1 MTNPENLRGDFIGAL
16 AARGLVHQSTSPDLG
31 DRMRA
36 ERVTAYIGFDPT
48 APSLHVGSLLPLLAL
63 VRLQRAGHR
72 PIALVGGATGLIGDP
87 SGKEG
92 ERGMMTAEQ
101 VATNV
106 AALRRQLE
114 RFLDLGGPQGALLV
128 DNAEWLSETRL
139 LAFLRDIGKHFS
151 VNQLIQ
157 RDSVRP
163 RLEDATRT
171 ISFTEFTY
179 SLLQAYDFLV
189 LHDRHECT
197 LQMGGSDQWGN
208 IVAGCDLIRRLR
220 QRVVNGLTMPL
231 LTRADGRKF
240 GKSEQG
246 NVWLDA
252 SMTSPY
258 AFYQFWLNT
267 DDKDVVR
274 CLYFFTML
282 SGEEIAELEQS
293 VRRAPEK
300 REAQRALAAEVTR
313 AVHSAAA
320 LASAQRTTEVL
331 FGGGDWGQLTGAD
344 LEQALAS
351 SPHSRLDIA
360 ALGTQQ
366 AGLVAVLAA
375 SGLAPS
381 RGQARQA
388 IESGAILVNNER
400 VTDVARILDRRDL
413 IAGRFVVLRRGK
425 KAYHVLDVGS

>member
-1 MTNPENLRGDFIGAL
+1 MTKPENQQSDFVGGL
-16 AARGLVHQSTSPDLG
+16 AARGLVHQSTSADLA
-31 DRMRA
+31 DRMRV
-36 ERVTAYIGFDPT
+36 EQVTAYVGFDPT
-48 APSLHVGSLLPLLAL
+48 APSLHVGSLLPVLGL

-106 AALRRQLE
+106 AGLRRQLE
-114 RFLDLGGPQGALLV
+114 RFLEFDGPHAALLV
-128 DNAEWLSETRL
+128 DNAEWLSDTKL

-151 VNQLIQ
+151 VNQMIQ

-163 RLEDATRT
+163 RLEDPERT

-179 SLLQAYDFLV
+179 SLLQAYDFLM
-189 LHDRHECT
+189 LHDRHACT

-208 IVAGCDLIRRLR
+208 IVAGCDLVRRLR

-252 SMTSPY
+252 SLTSAY

-282 SGEEIAELEQS
+282 PGDAIAELEES
-293 VRRAPEK
+293 MSRAPEK
-300 REAQRALAAEVTR
+300 REAQRTLAAEVTR
-313 AVHSAAA
+313 TVHGVAA
-320 LASAQRTTEVL
+320 LASAQRTTDVL
-331 FGGGDWGQLTGAD
+331 FGGGDWHQLTGED
-344 LEQALAS
+344 LHQALAS
-351 SPHSRLDIA
+351 SPHSRLDIRV
-360 ALGTQQ
+360 LGSEQ
-366 AGLVAVLAA
+366 AGLVAVIAA

-400 VTDVARILDRRDL
+400 VTDVTRVLDRRDL
-413 IAGRFVVLRRGK
+413 IADRFVVLRRGK